1 MQVGEQKKLLGPSA
15 LDGVDNKLTPPKPL
29 VDVNLYELDAKGR
42 KKMGVGELPGSL
54 GDALVE
60 LSKDKVLIDALG
72 TSAYEAFSRAKGA
85 EWDEYRLHVSDY
97 EIERYLETA

>member
-1 MQVGEQKKLLGPSA
+1 MLAAG

-29 VDVNLYELDAKGR
+29 VDVNLYELNAKER

-54 GDALVE
+54 GEALVE
-60 LSKDKVLIDALG
+60 LSKDKVLVNALG
-72 TSAYEAFSRAKGA
+72 DSAYEAFMRAKTE
-85 EWDEYRLHVSDY
+85 EWDQFRLRVSDY